1 MGSPVNVA
9 LDGARL
15 GSSVDCTLD
24 AGHGWVPC
32 VVNVSR
38 FKLDL
43 NNLPALQNKI
53 KNAQSEAGF
62 R

>member
-15 GSSVDCTLD
+15 GSRVDRTLD

-32 VVNVSR
+32 VINVSR

-43 NNLPALQNKI
+43 NNLPAL
-53 KNAQSEAGF
+53 KNNVRG
-62 R
+62 